1 MKFNL
6 TNIRLEDWN
15 ITGSEL
21 CQLTHKQI
29 REKINS
35 ENFETFYTHLE
46 MLRKHRY
53 IAVLDENEREEA
65 NGSLKRNQKPSEY
78 KTVYLGG
85 HLQSFQKNDE
95 KNSRLVSRVSQFYNY
110 NPMISSSRK
119 TS

>member
-6 TNIRLEDWN
+6 QNVKLEDWN

-21 CQLTHKQI
+21 CQMTHKQV
-29 REKINS
+29 REKISS

-65 NGSLKRNQKPSEY
+65 NGSLKRNQKPSKYAKLRFDWNFILKYFLNY
-78 KTVYLGG
+78 KN
-85 HLQSFQKNDE
+85 F
-95 KNSRLVSRVSQFYNY
+95 
-110 NPMISSSRK
+110 
-119 TS
+119 